1 LLISDNDLPTAKCF
15 RIVDDHFNI
24 VLSPYKLLNDM
35 FWNPKLQLYLFI
47 SDPLPSRRI
56 QSGLRIQMEIDQ
68 IPIAI
73 IAFPN
78 PVPNTTAIAKAKITK
93 MNAELVYED
102 KSAKNNYK
110 LDRVRG
116 EKMLVDEYTG
126 NR

>member
-1 LLISDNDLPTAKCF
+1 
-15 RIVDDHFNI
+15 
-24 VLSPYKLLNDM
+24 
-35 FWNPKLQLYLFI
+35 
-47 SDPLPSRRI
+47 
-56 QSGLRIQMEIDQ
+56 MEIDH

-102 KSAKNNYK
+102 KSAMNNYK